1 MPKTKHTKTQQ
12 RNIVN
17 SIFALV
23 RKGHSVTEARKMI
36 GNEVGV
42 SPNTLFVWQHN
53 FKMKTPTTTIKS
65 VINKTKKVR
74 LFSHNLTTVPVPE
87 VIPVPAVYPPDPSV
101 ILHAVID
108 ECT

>member
-42 SPNTLFVWQHN
+42 SPNTLFVWQHSLN
-53 FKMKTPTTTIKS
+53 MKTPTITTKS
-65 VINKTKKVR
+65 VINNTKKVK
-74 LFSHNLTTVPVPE
+74 LLSHNLTNVKWPLNKPL
-87 VIPVPAVYPPDPSV
+87 IAPASLVVKRPS
-101 ILHAVID
+101 
-108 ECT
+108 